1 VFYDYFQFPVQFV
14 SSCEYFIP
22 PKRESIGVSQD
33 ENFAPG
39 LKTTMDRLDGDA
51 KEPGVQSHKVEQE
64 PGESSNSPPPNKRQR
79 TSDNDEDDMSMIQ
92 NFIQPPKHQNVLIS
106 FYSGQTR
113 DSEGRWL
120 SDILNWTD
128 ETLEYEH
135 SFIQWLFPLPEF
147 SMVNP
152 NAPLINRD
160 VFAAFHT
167 TPELMARLKKSF
179 IRMLGFYGFQLTDVV
194 DEKGLP
200 VVGSLIILL
209 PFLRILFLTSS
220 QIVKSPAFRH
230 KSKNWLM
237 MSNHN
242 HLRISRIIRC
252 LRILGLESEAIAFYN
267 TLSAVTTGKTQI
279 VSCRSADYW
288 RRAAERPLNWE
299 PSLSEDACQA
309 DRKRALGP
317 DFLREYEKLKKSRD
331 LQKKHDLKNAQKEEK
346 EAAWLLTKEQIAAE
360 KNTSQHERDDS
371 NSAGKATASR
381 IPTEAVE
388 QGEPQRSEGN
398 HKPLTE
404 GETSTTNGRGELTS
418 ASDKAMQE
426 HVSRMGPNDSE

>member
-1 VFYDYFQFPVQFV
+1 
-14 SSCEYFIP
+14 
-22 PKRESIGVSQD
+22 
-33 ENFAPG
+33 
-39 LKTTMDRLDGDA
+39 MDRLDGEKD
-51 KEPGVQSHKVEQE
+51 EPGVQSHKVEQE
-64 PGESSNSPPPNKRQR
+64 SDESSNSPPPTKRQR
-79 TSDNDEDDMSMIQ
+79 TGDSDEDDMSMVQ
-92 NFIQPPKHQNVLIS
+92 DFIQPPKHQNVLIS
-106 FYSGQTR
+106 FYSGQTK

-152 NAPLINRD
+152 DAPLINRD

-167 TPELMARLKKSF
+167 SPELMARLKKSF

-200 VVGSLIILL
+200 I
-209 PFLRILFLTSS
+209 
-220 QIVKSPAFRH
+220 IVKSPAFRH

-267 TLSAVTTGKTQI
+267 TLSAIITGKTQI

-299 PSLSEDACQA
+299 PSLSEDVCQA
-309 DRKRALGP
+309 DSKRALGP

-331 LQKKHDLKNAQKEEK
+331 LQKKHDLKNAQKEER
-346 EAAWLLTKEQIAAE
+346 EAAWLLTKEQIAVE
-360 KNTSQHERDDS
+360 KSTSQHERDDS
-371 NSAGKATASR
+371 NSKGKEAASR
-381 IPTEAVE
+381 TSIEAVG

-398 HKPLTE
+398 HKPLAE
-404 GETSTTNGRGELTS
+404 GDTSTTNERGELTS

-426 HVSRMGPNDSE
+426 HFSRMGPNGSE

>member
-1 VFYDYFQFPVQFV
+1 
-14 SSCEYFIP
+14 
-22 PKRESIGVSQD
+22 
-33 ENFAPG
+33 
-39 LKTTMDRLDGDA
+39 MDRLDGEKD
-51 KEPGVQSHKVEQE
+51 EPGVQSHKAEQE
-64 PGESSNSPPPNKRQR
+64 SDESSNSPPPTKRQR
-79 TSDNDEDDMSMIQ
+79 TSDSDEDDMSMVQ
-92 NFIQPPKHQNVLIS
+92 DFIQPPKHQNVLIS

-167 TPELMARLKKSF
+167 SPELMARLKKSF
-179 IRMLGFYGFQLTDVV
+179 VRMLGFYGFQLTDVV

-200 VVGSLIILL
+200 I
-209 PFLRILFLTSS
+209 
-220 QIVKSPAFRH
+220 IVKSPAFRH

-267 TLSAVTTGKTQI
+267 TLSAITTGKTQI

-299 PSLSEDACQA
+299 PNLSEDVCQA

-331 LQKKHDLKNAQKEEK
+331 LQKKHDLKNAQKEER

-360 KNTSQHERDDS
+360 KSTSQHERDDS
-371 NSAGKATASR
+371 NSTGKATASR
-381 IPTEAVE
+381 ISTEAVE

-398 HKPLTE
+398 HKPLAE
-404 GETSTTNGRGELTS
+404 GDTS
-418 ASDKAMQE
+418 
-426 HVSRMGPNDSE
+426 

>member
-1 VFYDYFQFPVQFV
+1 
-14 SSCEYFIP
+14 
-22 PKRESIGVSQD
+22 
-33 ENFAPG
+33 
-39 LKTTMDRLDGDA
+39 MDRLDGDA
-51 KEPGVQSHKVEQE
+51 DEPGVQPHKVEQE
-64 PGESSNSPPPNKRQR
+64 PDKSSNSPPPNKRQR
-79 TSDNDEDDMSMIQ
+79 TSDSDEDDMSMIQ

-106 FYSGQTR
+106 FYAGKTR

-152 NAPLINRD
+152 DAPLINRD

-179 IRMLGFYGFQLTDVV
+179 IRILGFYGFQLTDAV

-200 VVGSLIILL
+200 VVGSLILLL
-209 PFLRILFLTSS
+209 PFFRIICLTSS
-220 QIVKSPAFRH
+220 KIVKSPAFRH
-230 KSKNWLM
+230 KSKTWLM

-242 HLRISRIIRC
+242 HLRITRIIRC
-252 LRILGLESEAIAFYN
+252 LRILGLDSEAIAFYN
-267 TLSAVTTGKTQI
+267 TLSTITTGKKQI
-279 VSCRSADYW
+279 VSCRSTDYW

-299 PSLSEDACQA
+299 PSLSEDVCQA
-309 DRKRALGP
+309 DRKRTLGP

-331 LQKKHDLKNAQKEEK
+331 LQKKHDLQKTQKDER

-360 KNTSQHERDDS
+360 ENKCQHERHDS
-371 NSAGKATASR
+371 NSKGKEAASR
-381 IPTEAVE
+381 RSAEAVG
-388 QGEPQRSEGN
+388 QSEPQRSEGN
-398 HKPLTE
+398 HKPLTV
-404 GETSTTNGRGELTS
+404 GEASTTNGRGELTS
-418 ASDKAMQE
+418 ASDEAMQE
-426 HVSRMGPNDSE
+426 HVLPRGPDGSE